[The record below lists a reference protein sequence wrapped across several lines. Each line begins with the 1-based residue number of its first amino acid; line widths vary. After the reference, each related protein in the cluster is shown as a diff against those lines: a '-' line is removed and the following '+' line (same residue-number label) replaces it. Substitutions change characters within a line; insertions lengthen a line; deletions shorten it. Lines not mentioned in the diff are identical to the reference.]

1 MKKTQE
7 IQPVLLKLQEKYK
20 DNQQK
25 LAEEMQKIYQD
36 KKVNPFSGCLLL
48 LIQIPIIYAMF
59 FAIAQ
64 PVKFM
69 YPEIR
74 TAQVDQAIEK
84 YANMGTYKELYYI
97 VNERRDLIKT
107 DFLGLDLGQVP
118 SIANI
123 SMWATWIIPIL
134 SGIATFLSS
143 YISMKQTK
151 SADASNEQAEA
162 MQRNMMIM
170 MPLLITYISFKVPL
184 GMGLYWFVNTAI
196 TILLQTWMMTK
207 LNAERKVIDK

>member
-1 MKKTQE
+1 M
-7 IQPVLLKLQEKYK
+7 
-20 DNQQK
+20 
-25 LAEEMQKIYQD
+25 
-36 KKVNPFSGCLLL
+36 
-48 LIQIPIIYAMF
+48 
-59 FAIAQ
+59 
-64 PVKFM
+64 
-69 YPEIR
+69 
-74 TAQVDQAIEK
+74 
-84 YANMGTYKELYYI
+84 
-97 VNERRDLIKT
+97 IKT